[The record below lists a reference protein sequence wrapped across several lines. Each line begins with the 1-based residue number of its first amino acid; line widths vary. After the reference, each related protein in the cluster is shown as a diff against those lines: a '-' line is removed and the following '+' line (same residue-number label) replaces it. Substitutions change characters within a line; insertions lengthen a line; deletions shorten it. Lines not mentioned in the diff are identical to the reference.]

1 MTATLR
7 TGTGLGK
14 ETSGPILGV
23 AMKAEDVSW
32 DVSGGRE
39 LREGCGS
46 VSRCGERKERGG
58 STFLVPSRAAHPT
71 WGSGERK
78 GGEAEP
84 QSLLPSHAGIHAKKS
99 SAKV

>member
-14 ETSGPILGV
+14 EISGPILGV
-23 AMKAEDVSW
+23 AMKAEDVSR
-32 DVSGGRE
+32 GRE
-39 LREGCGS
+39 LGEGCGS

-58 STFLVPSRAAHPT
+58 STLLAPSCAAHPT
-71 WGSGERK
+71 WGPGERK

-84 QSLLPSHAGIHAKKS
+84 PSLLPSHAGIHAKKS